1 MHMNIVGFEHLHL
14 HSEYSILDGFGK
26 ILEYCDRWSTHGD
39 YLCVTDHGL
48 MASIPSLISQT
59 EQFDKKK
66 FKPVFGCEL
75 YVNPIH
81 TEATQNEEERNN
93 FIKSLSPDQYEAFK
107 TSSHILAI
115 AVSNKGYEN
124 LTKLCSLGWSQ
135 GFYRKP
141 RVNHELLKKHREG
154 IIFTSC
160 CCASEAARALKLY
173 GKEKAE
179 EMVLKYKDMFGDNFY
194 LEMMLLDF
202 EYQRGYDQF
211 LVEMHLKHGIPMIM
225 SNDVH
230 YAYEEDSKYQ
240 TIMMLVNTKRTLAEI
255 EKLKS
260 ENADVFELQDRNL
273 WMKTE
278 DEMNKKWLEKYSDVI
293 PLEIFEQAK
302 MNTVKICRMAENV
315 KLDRSVKLPK
325 IIDEEEKLK
334 ELVMQGLKKRGI
346 SKTNGVYFKRILE
359 ELDLIF
365 RKQFSSYF
373 LIVKSFTDEARR
385 ISHEITGLDGVY
397 AVGPGRGSGAGSL
410 VLYLLGVTDVDPIRH
425 DLLFSRF
432 LSENRGSQAV
442 LKFSQS

>member
-1 MHMNIVGFEHLHL
+1 M
-14 HSEYSILDGFGK
+14 
-26 ILEYCDRWSTHGD
+26 
-39 YLCVTDHGL
+39 VT
-48 MASIPSLISQT
+48 
-59 EQFDKKK
+59 
-66 FKPVFGCEL
+66 
-75 YVNPIH
+75 
-81 TEATQNEEERNN
+81 R
-93 FIKSLSPDQYEAFK
+93 
-107 TSSHILAI
+107 
-115 AVSNKGYEN
+115 
-124 LTKLCSLGWSQ
+124 
-135 GFYRKP
+135 FYRKP

-255 EKLKS
+255 EKLKA

-302 MNTVKICRMAENV
+302 MNTEPT
-315 KLDRSVKLPK
+315 L
-325 IIDEEEKLK
+325 
-334 ELVMQGLKKRGI
+334 
-346 SKTNGVYFKRILE
+346 LE
-359 ELDLIF
+359 TRTLGF
-365 RKQFSSYF
+365 R
-373 LIVKSFTDEARR
+373 ARD
-385 ISHEITGLDGVY
+385 T
-397 AVGPGRGSGAGSL
+397 
-410 VLYLLGVTDVDPIRH
+410 
-425 DLLFSRF
+425 
-432 LSENRGSQAV
+432 
-442 LKFSQS
+442 

>member
-1 MHMNIVGFEHLHL
+1 
-14 HSEYSILDGFGK
+14 
-26 ILEYCDRWSTHGD
+26 
-39 YLCVTDHGL
+39 
-48 MASIPSLISQT
+48 
-59 EQFDKKK
+59 
-66 FKPVFGCEL
+66 
-75 YVNPIH
+75 
-81 TEATQNEEERNN
+81 
-93 FIKSLSPDQYEAFK
+93 
-107 TSSHILAI
+107 
-115 AVSNKGYEN
+115 
-124 LTKLCSLGWSQ
+124 
-135 GFYRKP
+135 
-141 RVNHELLKKHREG
+141 
-154 IIFTSC
+154 
-160 CCASEAARALKLY
+160 
-173 GKEKAE
+173 
-179 EMVLKYKDMFGDNFY
+179 
-194 LEMMLLDF
+194 
-202 EYQRGYDQF
+202 
-211 LVEMHLKHGIPMIM
+211 
-225 SNDVH
+225 
-230 YAYEEDSKYQ
+230 
-240 TIMMLVNTKRTLAEI
+240 MMLVNTKRTLAEI

-346 SKTNGVYFKRILE
+346 SKTNDVYFKRILE